1 MRTWCMKSRGIYVNL
16 NEHIAKGRTRRI
28 GIFNPRLLIEALS
41 HFDQVQLMA
50 VEHTEGGF
58 ALAMSETGEDWE
70 VVCPLVEVEE

>member
-1 MRTWCMKSRGIYVNL
+1 MNL
-16 NEHIAKGRTRRI
+16 NEHVDKGRTRKI

-50 VEHTEGGF
+50 VEHAEGGF
-58 ALAMSETGEDWE
+58 ALAMSDDGIEWE